1 MGSIDFFGFDK
12 IEFAVREPGTQSKTT
27 TATLWINIKAA
38 NDKPKIITNPVNFT
52 IGYQPYMLF
61 GIFSVSDIDNSYLK
75 TNLSTTVG
83 AFSSTDVV
91 SCYSSNI
98 ICTYEGRIVDTN
110 KVLNSLALRM
120 PLGYFGNI
128 TIAITVSDE
137 EFMVR
142 TKLI

>member
-1 MGSIDFFGFDK
+1 MD
-12 IEFAVREPGTQSKTT
+12 
-27 TATLWINIKAA
+27 NIKAA

-91 SCYSSNI
+91 SCYSSNT

-110 KVLNSLALRM
+110 KVLNSLALKM
-120 PLGYFGNI
+120 PLVI
-128 TIAITVSDE
+128 LAIQ
-137 EFMVR
+137 
-142 TKLI
+142 LLP